1 LDFEFKFSSV
11 DLDLHGVFTAIA
23 AGQIINNANR
33 KPARALLGKERIWE
47 QYSAQK
53 VLSYTNLEFGFVKFV
68 GGAPAEGVSAVDP
81 GKYRPNMYQPDG

>member
-33 KPARALLGKERIWE
+33 KPARALLGKERI
-47 QYSAQK
+47 
-53 VLSYTNLEFGFVKFV
+53 
-68 GGAPAEGVSAVDP
+68 
-81 GKYRPNMYQPDG
+81 